1 MRLLAPLLVIALI
14 AAGCVSAPLDDPP
27 GVASEGEASAAA
39 WETVR
44 ALVADV
50 PCEAEVGAGTSANLL
65 PLHNLAFGEEAGAH
79 GEFDLRGELALVARN
94 QMGGFEVVDLRDPT
108 NLTVLSSFALEE
120 TGALDVKWMPSGDA
134 AIIGDYAKVHLVD
147 MRDPANPVL
156 ASTFEYE
163 ANGLAAGQAHMVT
176 PWQFDDGSEYVYVA
190 TQGGRQPLH
199 VLARDGWNL
208 TLAGQYA
215 FSPLLASDPALGQ
228 HDMTVYHDELL
239 DAPVLFIAEGI
250 LGWSAASLADPAN
263 PQRIGG
269 SVSLEP
275 GPGYTHTIRVQYF
288 EGKRVVVTM
297 AEVGANTVKV
307 YDATN
312 LQAPVLLARWNADA
326 TRPHIP
332 EHNIQ
337 LLDGRLYL
345 AHYTEGVYVF
355 NITRVMQG
363 PPLAGTVE
371 MKPEARFAVESP
383 QDGGALGF
391 ANVWDVAVSK
401 GVIYVNDMAN
411 GLTSVGFGC
420 LPAGDATVTAT
431 A

>member
-1 MRLLAPLLVIALI
+1 MRLLAPLLVIALV
-14 AAGCVSAPLDDPP
+14 AAGCVSAPLDDSP
-27 GVASEGEASAAA
+27 GVASEAATSEAA
-39 WETVR
+39 WEGVR
-44 ALVADV
+44 ALLADV
-50 PCEAEVGAGTSANLL
+50 PCEADVGAGTSANLL
-65 PLHNLAFGEEAGAH
+65 PLHSLAFGEEAGAH
-79 GEFDLRGELALVARN
+79 GEFDLRGDLALVARN

-108 NLTVLSSFALEE
+108 NLTVLSTFALEE

-176 PWQFDDGSEYVYVA
+176 PWQFEDGSEYVYVA
-190 TQGGRQPLH
+190 TQVGRQPLH

-215 FSPLLASDPALGQ
+215 FSPLLASDAALGQ

-239 DAPVLFIAEGI
+239 DAPVLFIAEGT

-269 SVSLEP
+269 SASPEP
-275 GPGYTHTIRVQYF
+275 GPGYTHTVRVQFF
-288 EGKRVVVTM
+288 EGKRIVVTM

-312 LQAPVLLARWNADA
+312 LQAPILLARWNADA

-363 PPLAGTVE
+363 LPLVGTAE

-383 QDGGALGF
+383 EDGGALGF

-411 GLTSVGFGC
+411 GLTSVGYGC
-420 LPAGDATVTAT
+420 LPAGDVAVTAT